1 MHAIKWVRNIG
12 STLGSW
18 RRSCT
23 WNFHRKR
30 AFIPWLTVAQSFCPN
45 QFLPLNI
52 VSPHW
57 PTPVA
62 SPHLGESPN
71 GLKQLKRGSKW
82 KFSQVFPLMMIKVCL
97 PFIQKKS
104 NLKITTYLT
113 PWGSKHFLL
122 TKILTKN
129 QSLKSPKTQYKSPQS
144 NSKQRNHVL
153 PKKLKLQ
160 SKSSFN
166 QLTSSQFWSL
176 GGGNMGTGEHFLS
189 SSQLLSISSSHWLWV
204 EVANLLRT
212 FSAFSRI
219 SVMAFWFVSC

>member
-1 MHAIKWVRNIG
+1 MVSFVPFAWIQHMHAIKWVRNIG

-97 PFIQKKS
+97 PFIQKKIKLENYYLLNTLGFKTFS
-104 NLKITTYLT
+104 IDQNIDQKPITKIT
-113 PWGSKHFLL
+113 
-122 TKILTKN
+122 
-129 QSLKSPKTQYKSPQS
+129 Q
-144 NSKQRNHVL
+144 NS
-153 PKKLKLQ
+153 
-160 SKSSFN
+160 
-166 QLTSSQFWSL
+166 
-176 GGGNMGTGEHFLS
+176 
-189 SSQLLSISSSHWLWV
+189 I
-204 EVANLLRT
+204 
-212 FSAFSRI
+212 
-219 SVMAFWFVSC
+219 